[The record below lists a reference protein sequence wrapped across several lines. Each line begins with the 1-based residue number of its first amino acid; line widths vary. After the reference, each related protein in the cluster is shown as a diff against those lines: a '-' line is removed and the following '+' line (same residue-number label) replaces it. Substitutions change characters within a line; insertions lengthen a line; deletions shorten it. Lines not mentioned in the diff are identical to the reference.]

1 MKKQSIILAITD
13 FIYDIIFVLNEG
25 EIIDSGDTHQI
36 FSNKE
41 LLKKAHLKAP
51 VTTEILYAL
60 KEKGYGVD
68 TTKISLD
75 EIIDEIINNLVK
87 HRLVT

>member
-1 MKKQSIILAITD
+1 MKDTCEQIRIPIVCKKHLIKKP
-13 FIYDIIFVLNEG
+13 LNKG

-41 LLKKAHLKAP
+41 LLKRAHLKAP

-60 KEKGYGVD
+60 KEKGYNVD
-68 TTKISLD
+68 TTKIGLN
-75 EIIDEIINNLVK
+75 EIVNEIINMK
-87 HRLVT
+87 KED